1 MESMDI
7 HSCGLE
13 YLEAGARGLEEA
25 VARGFVSWV
34 KGVRG
39 DLLRNLE
46 EYRAS
51 LERIAVTSSMKVS

>member
-1 MESMDI
+1 M
-7 HSCGLE
+7 E